1 MNYIRLSKEIA
12 YALRHA
18 PWKYQLDIDEEGYVS
33 IEALLQALNQTKKYD
48 KELVLDDLYE
58 VMRVM
63 EKRRFEIMGNQMRA
77 LYGHSAGMVIKKE
90 AGVPPAILYHGT
102 TRQAASKIMRS
113 GLKPMG
119 RLFVHL
125 SLDVETALKVGK
137 RRDEEPVLLV
147 VDTIHAMQAGVIFY
161 KGNEHVW
168 LCDGV
173 PASCLSLLK

>member
-18 PWKYQLDIDEEGYVS
+18 PWKYQLDMDEEGYVS
-33 IEALLQALNQTKKYD
+33 IDALLQALNQTKKYD
-48 KELVLDDLYE
+48 KELVIEDLYE

-63 EKRRFEIMGNQMRA
+63 EKKRFEIKENQIRA

-90 AGVPPAILYHGT
+90 AGIPPAILYHGT
-102 TRQAASKIMRS
+102 TRQVVSEIMRS

-137 RRDEEPVLLV
+137 RRDEQPVLFV
-147 VDTIHAMQAGVIFY
+147 VDTLKAMQAGVIFY
-161 KGNEHVW
+161 KGNEQVW